1 MTARIDHAITQGTFV
16 ADGQTFE
23 LDNNVWV
30 LGNDDEC
37 VVIDAPHDVDAIA
50 AVVGARRVLAVL
62 CTHAHN
68 DHVTFAPALGL
79 RFGAPVLLHPDDREL
94 WEKTHPAVDPDGE
107 LTDGQVITVAGLDV
121 TVVHTPGH
129 SRGAVCFSV
138 PDLGVLF
145 SGDTLFQGGPGA
157 TGRAFSS
164 FPDIITSIRGRL
176 LTMPA
181 DTRVLTGHGQ
191 ETTIGA
197 EAPDLEEW
205 IARGH

>member
-1 MTARIDHAITQGTFV
+1 MTARIDHAITQGAFV
-16 ADGQTFE
+16 YDGERFE

-30 LGNDDEC
+30 LGDDHEC

-50 AVVGARRVLAVL
+50 AVVGGRRVLAVL

-68 DHVTFAPALGL
+68 DHVTFAPALGA
-79 RFGAPVLLHPDDREL
+79 RFGAPVLLHADDHDL
-94 WEKTHPAVDPDGE
+94 WAMTHPTIEPDGE
-107 LTDGQVITVAGLDV
+107 LTDGQIITVAGLDV

-138 PDLGVLF
+138 PDLGVIF
-145 SGDTLFQGGPGA
+145 SGDTLFHGGPGA
-157 TGRAFSS
+157 TGRPYSS
-164 FPDIITSIRGRL
+164 FPTIITSIRDRL
-176 LTMPA
+176 LTLPPH
-181 DTRVLTGHGQ
+181 TRVLTGHGQ

-197 EAPDLEEW
+197 ETPDLEAW